1 MSNLLRRAL
10 ALSTTCVAIGALAAC
25 GGGGSAN
32 VVAQVGADPITKAS
46 VSHWMAT
53 LAGGDYYQLS
63 GKRTIPEGLV
73 SEPPNYAR
81 CVARLEA
88 AAASAPV
95 KSPTQTG
102 VALLTKCRQLYQAL
116 RTQAVGYLVSARWFI
131 NLAREEG
138 LTATDAE
145 VTQLYNE
152 IKAREFPKPA
162 ELRQYL
168 ASRRLSLADE
178 LFVVKLDVLSQKVQ
192 RKLAS
197 GGKQAIAKFTEA
209 GKKWTA
215 KTTCHAGYVVEHCKE
230 YTGQTAS
237 SVPAPSVLMEQVA
250 VVATGRCINL
260 AACPKQ

>member
-1 MSNLLRRAL
+1 MLNVARWALVLL
-10 ALSTTCVAIGALAAC
+10 TICIAIGGLAAC
-25 GGGGSAN
+25 GGGSSGN

-63 GKRTIPEGLV
+63 SKRTVPEGLV

-95 KSPTQTG
+95 KGGTQTG

-116 RTQAVGYLVSARWFI
+116 RTQAVGYLVSARWLI
-131 NLAREEG
+131 NLARDEG

-145 VTQLYNE
+145 VTQLYNQL
-152 IKAREFPKPA
+152 KAREFPKPA
-162 ELRQYL
+162 EQQQYL

-178 LFVVKLDVLSQKVQ
+178 LLIVKLDVLGQKVTQ
-192 RKLAS
+192 QIAS
-197 GGKQAIAKFTEA
+197 GGKQATARFIEA

-215 KTTCHAGYVVEHCKE
+215 KTTCDAGYVVEHCKE
-230 YTGQTAS
+230 YTGQAAS

-250 VVATGRCINL
+250 RVVTGRCINL
-260 AACPKQ
+260 AACSEQ